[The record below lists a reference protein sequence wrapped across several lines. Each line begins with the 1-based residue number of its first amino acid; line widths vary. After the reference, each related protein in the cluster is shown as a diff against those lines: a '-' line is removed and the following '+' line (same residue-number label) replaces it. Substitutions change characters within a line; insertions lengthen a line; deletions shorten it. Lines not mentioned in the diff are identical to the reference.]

1 MNINY
6 FIIYTSHSQIK
17 YHFNLTAN
25 LTNQYAMRAY
35 FMRLKAFDN
44 T

>member
-6 FIIYTSHSQIK
+6 LFIYTSHSQIK
-17 YHFNLTAN
+17 YQFNLTAN
-25 LTNQYAMRAY
+25 LTNQYTMRAY